1 MAEHEGSRGGG
12 APAEASGAIELVIDA
27 QTRPIDAFTVRR
39 ALPVVRRRS
48 VGPFVFFDHIGPAEL
63 APGVAM
69 DVRPHPHI
77 HLATITY
84 LFEGAILHRDSLGSE
99 QLIEPGAV
107 NWMTA
112 GRGIV
117 HSERTPEALRG
128 TGARFHGLQLW
139 VALPRA
145 HEDVEAS
152 FRHHPAEQIPR
163 TTLEGAEITV
173 IAGDAYGLRSPVET
187 LSRLVY
193 VDAVL
198 PRGKSLAVPDE
209 AERAV
214 YVVEGELEL
223 AGQRVAA
230 GELAVLAALGAPRLE
245 AREDSRLVV
254 IGGDALDGPRFIE
267 WNFVSSSKER
277 IERAKRDWRE
287 GRFPLVPGDENE
299 RIPLPGEG

>member
-1 MAEHEGSRGGG
+1 MTENEGAVREGAPREEGG
-12 APAEASGAIELVIDA
+12 AVELVIEA
-27 QTRPIDAFTVRR
+27 QPRPIDAFMVRR
-39 ALPVVRRRS
+39 ALPVARRRS

-63 APGVAM
+63 APGVVM

-139 VALPRA
+139 IALPRA
-145 HEDVEAS
+145 HEDVEPS
-152 FRHHPAEQIPR
+152 FRHYAAEQIPK
-163 TTLEGAEITV
+163 TELGGVEIAV
-173 IAGDAYGLRSPVET
+173 LAGQAYGLSSPVET

-193 VDAVL
+193 LEAEL
-198 PRGKSLAVPDE
+198 PRGASLTAPDE
-209 AERAV
+209 EERAV
-214 YVVEGELEL
+214 YLVEGALEL
-223 AGQRVAA
+223 AGRRLSA
-230 GELAVLAALGAPRLE
+230 GELAVLAPGGAPRLE
-245 AREDSRLVV
+245 ALEDSRLVV
-254 IGGDALDGPRFIE
+254 IGGEALDGPRYIE

-287 GRFPLVPGDENE
+287 GRFPLVPGDELE